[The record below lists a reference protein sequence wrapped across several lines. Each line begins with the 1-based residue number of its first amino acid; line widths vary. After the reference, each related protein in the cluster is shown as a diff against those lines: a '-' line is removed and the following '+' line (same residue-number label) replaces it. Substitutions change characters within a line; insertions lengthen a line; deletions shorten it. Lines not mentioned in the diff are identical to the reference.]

1 MYKNVDLKKQHNRR
15 QRNTYVYLEYSDE
28 PLETA
33 YSLQPEPPLIRQHSE
48 HVRKQTEF
56 YEHWSNVTEIKEP
69 KSVSEAQANQQCYY
83 EN

>member
-1 MYKNVDLKKQHNRR
+1 MDLKKQHNRR

-33 YSLQPEPPLIRQHSE
+33 NSLEPEPPLIRQHSE

-56 YEHWSNVTEIKEP
+56 YGHCSMIIMHLLQL
-69 KSVSEAQANQQCYY
+69 AQFVHC
-83 EN
+83 EDLSTVV